1 MTACCIP
8 PETINLGAW
17 MTRRGR
23 FLSEKTTLYN
33 FGADVCHMNLAA
45 FVKKT
50 CRVVVPC
57 NDIYHLCPDLTFILD
72 VSPSNSSASIA
83 LSLSAQTGRAPPA
96 SHGNGCPYW
105 EPLQNARSI
114 KCVED
119 YQEFGFPSLI
129 SGTPPC
135 IQHGV
140 NCKMYFFIFNRSSDV
155 TIFDPCFLSF
165 YTSSFTVLRVTRRST
180 D

>member
-1 MTACCIP
+1 
-8 PETINLGAW
+8 

-33 FGADVCHMNLAA
+33 FGADVCHTNLAA

-140 NCKMYFFIFNRSSDV
+140 NCKMYFFH
-155 TIFDPCFLSF
+155 FLSLF
-165 YTSSFTVLRVTRRST
+165 RCYYIWPLFSLFLYIFIYST
-180 D
+180 QSDTEVHWLVREN